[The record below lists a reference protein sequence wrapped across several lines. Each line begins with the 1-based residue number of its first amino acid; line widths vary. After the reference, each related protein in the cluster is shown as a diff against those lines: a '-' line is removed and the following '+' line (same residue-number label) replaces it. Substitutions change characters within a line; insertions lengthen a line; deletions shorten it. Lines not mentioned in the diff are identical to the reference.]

1 MQRVLPSLRR
11 GSGPRLAALWIV
23 VAGLAVAAPAH
34 AAPKVFVSPNGSDS
48 RSCKSPR
55 TACASFDRAYRVA
68 RPGQVVRVA
77 AGSYPGQTIR
87 GVSGRRGPRIAF
99 RPASRARVVLGG
111 LTFSGAD
118 YVTVERMQTR
128 VKQSEPGA
136 GNREGIFVGPGSHH
150 IRLARMV
157 AGSISTW
164 KADHVL
170 VRGGRYGPCHAV
182 WNASNVCDN
191 NKIDVSTNVTIRGA
205 VFHDF
210 RFDQSCFGGDC
221 HWECMYVNG
230 GRNVTIKRSKFYN
243 CALYDIFVTL
253 SGDDARSMGHRRL
266 RIQGNWFDTPWTE
279 ERSGGARARATA
291 VSLAWCPNS
300 PNGYRDVF
308 LRFNSFQRNTGID
321 FDNTG
326 GSCVFEGVRVIGNMM
341 GNASP
346 CDSRIRYAYN
356 LLSRA
361 LRRGRCSRT
370 EQIGGNRLPY
380 AKQASGRGLNFH
392 LRRGARTAADN
403 RVPRSVYGGCSG
415 RDIDA
420 QRRPLQRRCDIGAD
434 ERRM

>member
-11 GSGPRLAALWIV
+11 GSRPRVAVLCVV
-23 VAGLAVAAPAH
+23 VAGLALAAPAH
-34 AAPKVFVSPNGSDS
+34 AGPKVFVSPSGSDA

-77 AGSYPGQTIR
+77 GGSYPGQTI
-87 GVSGRRGPRIAF
+87 GAVSGRRGPRVVF
-99 RPASRARVVLGG
+99 RPARGATVVLGG

-118 YVTVERMQTR
+118 YVTVERMRTR

-150 IRLARMV
+150 IKLARMV

-279 ERSGGARARATA
+279 TPSGGARARPHA
-291 VSLAWCPNS
+291 VSLAWCQNS
-300 PNGYRDVF
+300 PNGYRDVYV
-308 LRFNSFQRNTGID
+308 RFNSFQRNTGIELD
-321 FDNTG
+321 GNR
-326 GSCVFEGVRVIGNMM
+326 SCVFEGVRVIGNMM

-346 CDSRIRYAYN
+346 CDNRVRYAYN

-361 LRRGRCSRT
+361 LLGGRCSSTDR
-370 EQIGGNRLPY
+370 IGANRLPY
-380 AKQASGRGLNFH
+380 RRQASGAGFDFH
-392 LRRGARTAADN
+392 LRRSKTAADN
-403 RVPRSVYGGCSG
+403 LVPRSVYGGCSG
-415 RDIDA
+415 RDIDT
-420 QRRPLQRRCDIGAD
+420 QRRPLQSRCDAGAD
-434 ERRM
+434 ERRT